1 MRPSPSTY
9 MQAAREAVNYVKNKM
24 PYGSVNSPGDWV
36 SKAFVGP
43 FISAYKQYKGFNEGI
58 IPELKS
64 IGKANPN
71 LSKEE
76 KNLIMMEV
84 WAKHAVKMQ
93 AGNCS
98 LQAALA
104 FQYLRTEKKIFP
116 VEVMQL
122 RHKNHG
128 FVILGRPADTD
139 LENFADWTKDAI
151 LCDPWRHDA
160 GIAAQLVT
168 WFNETKVD
176 LICRVEA

>member
-1 MRPSPSTY
+1 

-43 FISAYKQYKGFNEGI
+43 FISAYKQYKGFNAGI

-104 FQYLRTEKKIFP
+104 FQYLRTVKKSFP
-116 VEVMQL
+116 L
-122 RHKNHG
+122 K
-128 FVILGRPADTD
+128 
-139 LENFADWTKDAI
+139 
-151 LCDPWRHDA
+151 
-160 GIAAQLVT
+160 
-168 WFNETKVD
+168 
-176 LICRVEA
+176 